1 MREREKRVRERGERE
16 PWVSHS
22 GSGCP
27 SGLASARMRVKTLGA
42 LKVSTA
48 LGRGLMLMVGKV
60 DTAEE
65 DHEERVNQKKK
76 KEQVMKVGD
85 DFELT

>member
-1 MREREKRVRERGERE
+1 
-16 PWVSHS
+16 
-22 GSGCP
+22 
-27 SGLASARMRVKTLGA
+27 MRVKTLGA